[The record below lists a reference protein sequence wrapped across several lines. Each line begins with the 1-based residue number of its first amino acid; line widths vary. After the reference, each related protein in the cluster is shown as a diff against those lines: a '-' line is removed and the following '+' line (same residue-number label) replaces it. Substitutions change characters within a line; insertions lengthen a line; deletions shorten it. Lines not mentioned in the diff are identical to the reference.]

1 MNHHLLVANK
11 ELIRESE
18 EISGEYV
25 QLRGDNYYR
34 ISGFDQMSPFFMTVV
49 SSTDQWL
56 FLASNGGISAGRVN
70 PETVLFPYYTDDK
83 IMDNPDHT
91 GSKTVIRLKA
101 GKERFL
107 WEPFSVRYGGMY
119 RIRRNLY
126 KNKAGNKVLFEESN
140 LDLELTF
147 RYEWTFSPKF
157 GFVKLSE
164 IENHTNETRTVEIL
178 DGIRNI
184 IPWGVGNE
192 LQNIRSTLVDAYK
205 KNELIK
211 EAGLGIFALSSMI
224 VDRAEPSEALKATT
238 VWSKGLENCEYLLS
252 NNQVE
257 DFRYGLNPK
266 SEEFIKAQQ
275 GAFYTCGIVDLS
287 SDKVH
292 HWITVAELAQST
304 ARVIDLSHNLQHNPN
319 LIKEVLED
327 IERGTSDLIQFVGL
341 ADGLQIGADE
351 LCTGRHFSNVLF
363 NIMRGGLFPL
373 QYALERDDLKKY
385 IAIRNHKTFQK
396 HWNFLSSLPERIQHQ
411 EFSSKVAQQD
421 DADLSRICDEY
432 LPLTFSRRHGDP
444 SRPWNYFNIKVKDQS
459 GNNIYDYEGNWR
471 DIFQNWEALAY
482 AYPEFIKPM
491 ISKFLNASTAD
502 GYNPYRIMKN
512 GIDWETIEPDD
523 PWSYIGYW
531 GDHQIIYLQK
541 LLEHAERHFPGMLHE
556 MLHEESFVF
565 ARVPYEIKPFEDILE
580 NPYDTI
586 DFNDD
591 LNALITHRISELGT
605 DGQYLWDSTDKLVYV
620 TLSEKLLIT
629 LLTKLYNF
637 VPDGGIWL
645 NTQRPEWNDAN
656 NALVGNGLSMVT
668 LHYVRRFMVF
678 VKDLFSKSTKEQLT
692 VHQELTHLL
701 SAVSEQFARATQ
713 KDILNPTER
722 LEVVTALGKAGEAF
736 RNAAYN
742 GFKGEKT
749 TMNSAKVVA
758 FIDMALILIDKTLRD
773 SQRKDGLYHAYN
785 LLLKKDE
792 GIEVGHL
799 YEMLEGQV
807 AALSSG
813 ILEPYEAHQLLDN
826 LKSSSMFRPDQY
838 SYMLYPNRE
847 LAPFIEKNTLS
858 KDFVQKS
865 KLLQAM
871 LADGDHSVFESSK
884 NGKVHFIGDLHNAED
899 LKTIIKKLKD
909 TQYAPLAE
917 KEERMVL
924 DEFEAIF
931 DHKSF
936 TGRSGTFYGYEGLG
950 SIYWH
955 MVSKLLLAVQ
965 ENLIRAEKQN
975 ADKRILGTLIDH
987 YYEIRAGIG
996 FNKTPDVYGA
1006 FPTDAYSHTPADEGA
1021 QQPGMTGQVKED
1033 ILNRWAELGLQVEKG
1048 QIVFN
1053 PFFFHKEEL
1062 LEKEKEFNY
1071 IDARGD
1077 TRKSIIQK
1085 NEMAFTYCGV
1095 LIKYRFD
1102 ENQFIEI
1109 EDQNRQ
1115 NIRLDQLQIPANLS
1129 YDIFTR
1135 NGKIRSVTLC
1145 YPFS

>member
-1 MNHHLLVANK
+1 MNHQILVANK

-18 EISGEYV
+18 KISGEYV
-25 QLRGDNYYR
+25 QLRGDHYYR
-34 ISGFDQMSPFFMTVV
+34 ISGFDQMAPFFMTVV

-56 FLASNGGISAGRVN
+56 FLASNGGISAGRIN
-70 PETVLFPYYTDDK
+70 PETTLFPYYTDDK

-91 GSKTVIRLKA
+91 GSKTVIRLKSED
-101 GKERFL
+101 KRFL

-119 RIRRNLY
+119 RVSRNLY

-140 LDLELTF
+140 LDLKLTF

-157 GFVKLSE
+157 GFVKHSE
-164 IENHTNETRTVEIL
+164 IENHALDTRTVEVL

-184 IPWGVGNE
+184 IPWGVGSE

-257 DFRYGLNPK
+257 DYRYGLHPK
-266 SEEFIKAQQ
+266 SEKFIKAQQ
-275 GAFYTCGIVDLS
+275 GAFYTCGSVELASGHI
-287 SDKVH
+287 H
-292 HWITVAELAQST
+292 HWITVAEVAQST
-304 ARVIDLSHNLQHNPN
+304 ARVIDLSHTLQHHPN

-327 IERGTSDLIQFVGL
+327 IERGTSDLIRFVGL

-363 NIMRGGLFPL
+363 NIMRGGLFPRQYTLELKDLNEYL
-373 QYALERDDLKKY
+373 Q
-385 IAIRNHKTFQK
+385 IRNRSVYEK
-396 HWNFLSSLPERIQHQ
+396 HSKYLKDLPDLIDY
-411 EFSSKVAQQD
+411 QD
-421 DADLSRICDEY
+421 FIKEIGKHGDIDLMRICEEY

-444 SRPWNYFNIKVKDQS
+444 SRPWNYFNIKVKDS
-459 GNNIYDYEGNWR
+459 AGNNIYDYEGNWR

-482 AYPEFIKPM
+482 SYPDFIKPM

-502 GYNPYRIMKN
+502 GYNPYRIMKS
-512 GIDWETIEPDD
+512 GIDWETIEPDN

-541 LLEHAERHFPGMLHE
+541 LLEHAERHFPDMLQE
-556 MLHEESFVF
+556 MLHEERFVF
-565 ARVPYEIKPFEDILE
+565 ARVPYEIKPFDDILE

-591 LNALITHRISELGT
+591 LQAQIEQRVADMGT
-605 DGQYLWDSTDKLVYV
+605 DGQYLWNRTDRLVYV

-656 NALVGNGLSMVT
+656 NALVGNGLSLVT
-668 LHYVRRFMVF
+668 LHYVRRFMIF
-678 VKDLFSKSTKEQLT
+678 TRDLFSNSTQKKLS
-692 VHQELTHLL
+692 VHQELADLL
-701 SAVSEQFARATQ
+701 GAVSQQFLQAKQ
-713 KDILNPTER
+713 KGILNPKER
-722 LEVVTALGKAGEAF
+722 LEVITALGKAGEKY
-736 RNAAYN
+736 RKSAYH
-742 GFKGEKT
+742 GFSQSRIQIDSDS
-749 TMNSAKVVA
+749 MVS
-758 FIDMALILIDKTLRD
+758 FINEALQLIDRTLRH

-792 GIEVGHL
+792 GITIGYL

-813 ILEPYEAHQLLDN
+813 ILKPNEAHQLLDN
-826 LKSSSMFRPDQY
+826 LKASAMFRPDQY

-858 KDFVQKS
+858 EEFVQKS
-865 KLLQAM
+865 KLMEAM
-871 LADGDHSVFESSK
+871 LAAKDHRLFEASK
-884 NGKVHFIGDLHNAED
+884 NGGVHFCGDLHNAED
-899 LKTIIKKLKD
+899 LKRIFKSLKESPFAD
-909 TQYAPLAE
+909 LAQE
-917 KEERMVL
+917 EERRVL
-924 DEFEAIF
+924 LEFESVF

-965 ENLIRAEKQN
+965 ENLILAEKQN
-975 ADKRILGTLIDH
+975 ADKKILGTLMDH

-1048 QIVFN
+1048 QIIFN

-1062 LEKEKEFNY
+1062 LRKEKEFNY
-1071 IDARGD
+1071 IDARG
-1077 TRKSIIQK
+1077 KHQK
-1085 NEMAFTYCGV
+1085 TTVQKDEMAFTYCGV
-1095 LIKYRFD
+1095 LIRYRLD
-1102 ENQFIEI
+1102 VSPSVEI
-1109 EDQNRQ
+1109 ENENGQCT
-1115 NIRLDQLQIPANLS
+1115 RLDTLSIPPDWS

-1135 NGKIRSVTLC
+1135 NGKLRSVTLR
-1145 YPFS
+1145 YPFA